1 MSFELIAPGDARW
14 RSCLSASKAGIFY
27 SPEYCDLHRDKDGS
41 PAMLLYQDDLGTA
54 FDVTAIKNVS
64 SLPFYEDIAAQF
76 SSPPV
81 DLANPI
87 YNGPLLVSA
96 AADRSELLRRYRNA
110 VRRFCADNNVVT
122 EFVRFH
128 PLYSYSSELGR
139 IEELIPVS
147 DILYVDLR
155 HGYEAAHKQYR
166 KGHKSAARK
175 AARDGASWKIV
186 EPTEE
191 NLASFMGLY
200 QSTQRRK
207 GTRDAYVQSTQF
219 FRALFDALHGR
230 ALLAESYAKG
240 KLVSSSIFL
249 EDTESLWYQYSGS
262 VLELLSTDAHTYL
275 MDRMIER
282 AASKTFSYL
291 VLGGGGD
298 PHDPSDHI
306 AKFKRGFSHLVGKV
320 YQLRRVHNS
329 SMLEK
334 LLLAKE
340 NYNRSLGRVV
350 QKDWFPS
357 YWLD

>member
-1 MSFELIAPGDARW
+1 
-14 RSCLSASKAGIFY
+14 
-27 SPEYCDLHRDKDGS
+27 
-41 PAMLLYQDDLGTA
+41 MLLYQDDLGTA

-81 DLANPI
+81 DLANPV
-87 YNGPLLVSA
+87 YNGPLLVCA
-96 AADRSELLRRYRNA
+96 TADRGELLRRYRVA
-110 VRRFCADNNVVT
+110 VHRFCADNNVVT
-122 EFVRFH
+122 EFIRFH
-128 PLYSYSSELGR
+128 PLYSYSSELGQ

-155 HGYEAAHKQYR
+155 NGYEAAHKQYR
-166 KGHKSAARK
+166 KGHKAAARK

-191 NLASFMGLY
+191 NLASFMRLY
-200 QSTQRRK
+200 QSTQQRNL
-207 GTRDAYVQSTQF
+207 TRAPYVQGAQF
-219 FRALFDALHGR
+219 FRALFDALRDR
-230 ALLAESYAKG
+230 ALLAESHAKG
-240 KLVSSSIFL
+240 KLVSSSVFV
-249 EDTESLWYQYSGS
+249 EDTECLWYQYSGS

-275 MDRMIER
+275 MDRMIEW

-298 PHDPSDHI
+298 PHDPSDRI
-306 AKFKRGFSHLVGKV
+306 AKFKRGFSHLMGKV
-320 YQLRRVHNS
+320 YHLRRVHNS

-340 NYNRSLGRVV
+340 NYNRSLGREV